1 MNSITQCCTV
11 YLNFINTGT
20 PTDLSRHEAKNYNV
34 PRLHCIFFF
43 FFWRLFL
50 FSNHVK
56 FDQNFVTKKPKQNV
70 ETWLVP
76 IYGNKCLQNFSC
88 QMKQQGQGS
97 PKCFKT
103 KDSRH
108 SKTKYTYIIYII
120 TSFINSETT
129 ALLHLTSFTEDVTN
143 ISFHMPIWEIFSEFL
158 ILQLISRAFRR
169 VK

>member
-1 MNSITQCCTV
+1 MHI
-11 YLNFINTGT
+11 L
-20 PTDLSRHEAKNYNV
+20 
-34 PRLHCIFFF
+34 F

-129 ALLHLTSFTEDVTN
+129 ALPYFTSFTEDVTN
-143 ISFHMPIWEIFSEFL
+143 IGLHIPSFYMK
-158 ILQLISRAFRR
+158 FRR
-169 VK
+169 MSSTVICRAVHRAYSESCQTSR

>member
-1 MNSITQCCTV
+1 MHI
-11 YLNFINTGT
+11 L
-20 PTDLSRHEAKNYNV
+20 
-34 PRLHCIFFF
+34 F

-88 QMKQQGQGS
+88 QMRQQGQGS

-143 ISFHMPIWEIFSEFL
+143 ISFHMPIWGIFSQFL
-158 ILQLISRAFRR
+158 RFFNLFHEPLGKGNNSKIWEMRKIFANITRGNVRWLLYR
-169 VK
+169 